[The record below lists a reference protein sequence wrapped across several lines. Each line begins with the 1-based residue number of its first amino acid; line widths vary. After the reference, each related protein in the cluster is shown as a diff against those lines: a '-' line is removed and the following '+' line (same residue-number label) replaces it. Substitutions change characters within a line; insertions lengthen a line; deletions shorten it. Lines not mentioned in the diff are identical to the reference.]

1 MLAYDLQQL
10 GITMNLLQRVE
21 CCSDTTESVHLHL
34 QIAPDFFEYFEA
46 TSPLL
51 DKDPSLW
58 CISAWND
65 HAQPGRALNST
76 ALYRT
81 DIIPGL
87 GWMINRKHGLKVR
100 GCPHTFL

>member
-1 MLAYDLQQL
+1 MQ
-10 GITMNLLQRVE
+10 V
-21 CCSDTTESVHLHL
+21 
-34 QIAPDFFEYFEA
+34 APDIFSYFEN

-51 DKDPSLW
+51 DQDPSLW

-65 HAQPGRALNST
+65 HGQPGRAINST

-87 GWMINRKHGLKVR
+87 GWMIDRKHGLQV
-100 GCPHTFL
+100 GSNALD